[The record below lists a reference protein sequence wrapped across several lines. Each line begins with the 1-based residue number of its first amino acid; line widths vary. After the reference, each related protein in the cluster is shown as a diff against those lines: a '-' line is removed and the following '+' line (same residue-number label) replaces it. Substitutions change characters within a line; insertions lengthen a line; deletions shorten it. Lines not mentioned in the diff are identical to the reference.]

1 MNTIRYVSH
10 ARSLEELRDEV
21 LSDLQRRLDHWDKHL
36 RQMPNSAAEA
46 ARIAK
51 VRQELLDLQDFW
63 KQVEL
68 KGNERSSLAQP

>member
-10 ARSLEELRDEV
+10 ARTLEELRDEV

-36 RQMPNSAAEA
+36 RQMPASAAEA

-51 VRQELLDLQDFW
+51 VRQELLDLQDYW
-63 KQVEL
+63 RQIEL
-68 KGNERSSLAQP
+68 KGRDDSQAPN